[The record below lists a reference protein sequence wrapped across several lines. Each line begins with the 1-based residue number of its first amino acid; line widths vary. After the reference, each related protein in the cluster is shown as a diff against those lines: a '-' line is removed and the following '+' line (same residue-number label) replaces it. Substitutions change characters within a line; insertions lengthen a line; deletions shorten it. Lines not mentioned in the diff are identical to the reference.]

1 MYRIGAFHFHF
12 IFCVVTIFSDDVSDA
27 AKLADYEEVVYLKN
41 GEVRRGIIIESVPNE
56 HVKIMTNDG
65 NVYRYDFDAIKKITK
80 ERPIN
85 PDSQLE
91 SSIKPR
97 KKKYPP
103 LAVLLGFFVPGS
115 GHLYVGSWHRG
126 LSFLLTE
133 IFLIN
138 GLDDAGSLAAI
149 VRVAGMIDA
158 YRQALQHNRGKPR
171 NAGNLSE

>member
-1 MYRIGAFHFHF
+1 MYRIGAFYFHF
-12 IFCVVTIFSDDVSDA
+12 IIWVVTIFSVDVSTA

-85 PDSQLE
+85 PDSQLV

-97 KKKYPP
+97 KKKNPP
-103 LAVLLGFFVPGS
+103 LAVLLGLFLPGS
-115 GHLYVGSWHRG
+115 GHLYVGPWHRG

-133 IFLIN
+133 MFVH
-138 GLDDAGSLAAI
+138 GLPDAGALPAI
-149 VRVAGMIDA
+149 VRVAGTIDA
-158 YRQALQHNRGKPR
+158 YRQAVQHNRGKPR
-171 NAGNLSE
+171 NAGDLSE